1 MELFEERV
9 PTVITIN
16 KKLIIAVAVIVLIG
30 KELDRPANEV
40 TVMVGISSSVTMEM
54 STRKEEICPRD
65 WH

>member
-9 PTVITIN
+9 HTVITKS
-16 KKLIIAVAVIVLIG
+16 KKHIIAVAVIVLIG

-40 TVMVGISSSVTMEM
+40 TFMVGIRSRVTMEM
-54 STRKEEICPRD
+54 SIRKEEICSRD